1 MDTTHIYQDCPG
13 GAVVKYPP
21 ANVGDSRNMGSIPG
35 LGRSPGEGNGN
46 PLQYSYLENSMDRE
60 AWWAI
65 ATRVRHNWSQLI
77 YLSISYMQV
86 PCVQAVEKIEELL
99 N

>member
-1 MDTTHIYQDCPG
+1 
-13 GAVVKYPP
+13 
-21 ANVGDSRNMGSIPG
+21 
-35 LGRSPGEGNGN
+35 
-46 PLQYSYLENSMDRE
+46 MDRE

-65 ATRVRHNWSQLI
+65 VTRVRHDWSQLI
-77 YLSISYMQV
+77 YLAISYMQV